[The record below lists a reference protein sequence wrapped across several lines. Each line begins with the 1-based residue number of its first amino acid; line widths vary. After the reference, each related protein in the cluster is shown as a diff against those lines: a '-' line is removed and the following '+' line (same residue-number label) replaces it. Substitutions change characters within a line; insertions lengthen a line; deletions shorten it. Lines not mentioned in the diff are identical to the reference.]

1 MNRNNQRR
9 ALLKGK
15 ALPLL
20 KKKDLK
26 KNVLVF
32 RKSRIISKT
41 FIIFAGESLFLM
53 KKVCYNKQSAFMD
66 LSNISVYR

>member
-20 KKKDLK
+20 KEKFV

-41 FIIFAGESLFLM
+41 FIIFAGESLFNE
-53 KKVCYNKQSAFMD
+53 KVCYNKQSAFMD